1 MTMISPLQNI
11 HSKGSFGNFE
21 NKTEN
26 ELLKISELKNLL
38 IVQIVQYKN
47 SSIKINDIKLSNLQF
62 VNEAQKVVANEN
74 LRILWNSPNYWLVV
88 SKKKELFSEILK
100 NFNDSDFAVTDLSHS
115 KAIIEIEG
123 PNVKEVLKKGCP
135 FNFNIFSKNM
145 CINSSYNGISF
156 LVDMVEDD
164 PEKARIFS
172 LRSFGESM
180 YHSITDASLES
191 VSYTHL
197 TLPTTPYV

>member
-11 HSKGSFGNFE
+11 HSEGSYGNFE

-38 IVQIVQYKN
+38 IVQIAQYKN
-47 SSIKINDIKLSNLQF
+47 SSIKINEIKLNNLQF
-62 VNEAQKVVANEN
+62 VNEAQKVVTNEN
-74 LRILWNSPNYWLVV
+74 LRILWNSPNNWLVV

-180 YHSITDASLES
+180 YHSITDASLE
-191 VSYTHL
+191 YG
-197 TLPTTPYV
+197 YKCI

>member
-1 MTMISPLQNI
+1 MTMLSPLQNI
-11 HSKGSFGNFE
+11 HSEGSYGNFE

-47 SSIKINDIKLSNLQF
+47 SSIKINDIKLNNLQF
-62 VNEAQKVVANEN
+62 FNEAQKVVANEN
-74 LRILWNSPNYWLVV
+74 LRILWNSPNNWLVV

-156 LVDMVEDD
+156 LVDMVEDN

-180 YHSITDASLES
+180 YHSITDASLE
-191 VSYTHL
+191 YG
-197 TLPTTPYV
+197 YKCI

>member
-11 HSKGSFGNFE
+11 HSEGSYGNFE

-47 SSIKINDIKLSNLQF
+47 SSIKINDIKLNNLELI
-62 VNEAQKVVANEN
+62 NEAQKVVSNEN
-74 LRILWNSPNYWLVV
+74 LRILWNSPNNWLVV

-180 YHSITDASLES
+180 YHSITDASLE
-191 VSYTHL
+191 YG
-197 TLPTTPYV
+197 YKCI